1 MFGSGTVNMST
12 APLQQIVDAVGSGEI
27 KLHVDKV
34 FDIVN
39 AGEAHAYMEA
49 NAAAGKVVCLV
60 D

>member
-1 MFGSGTVNMST
+1 MST
-12 APLQQIVDAVGSGEI
+12 APLQQIIDAVGSGEI